1 MLSSEMSY
9 ALFTAKRYN
18 KMNKFQRQPRFFGFP
33 VFYLLFLYLL
43 LVATTLHAEE
53 VIKSPNDTRDYAALT
68 LENGLR
74 VILVSDPEADKAA
87 ASLNVN
93 VGSFQNPDDR
103 PGLAHFLEHMLF
115 LGTKKYPDADSYKE
129 FISNHGGMD
138 NAFTASENTSYF
150 FDIDKDYLDEALDRF
165 AQFFIAPL
173 FNEQYVQRE
182 KNAVDSEYRLKIKD
196 DGRRIYEALKATANP
211 QHPFSRFSVGDLD
224 SLSDREGSKTR
235 DELIR
240 FYNSHY
246 SANLM
251 TLAVIGK
258 EPLTELEK
266 MVQRFNAIPNHK
278 TVIEPVKVP
287 LFTHQQV
294 RLNIVPLQ
302 EMRQLTLS
310 FMTPWHDSYYQD
322 KPFEILAHLLGHEG
336 EHSLH
341 ALLKDKGWING
352 LAAGNSDVADN
363 YTTFDID
370 IDLTDEGLKHI
381 DEITTDVFQ
390 AIDLVRKDGVK
401 RWIHD
406 ELEKIDELNF
416 RFREQGSPSRDAVS
430 IAGNLQ
436 HYPARLVLKGP
447 YVSDHFSAK
456 QVESILDD
464 LRVENMRQIVVAP
477 GLKTDRVEPYY
488 HTQYSVAPLAKN
500 LVKAWQH
507 AGLNKQL
514 AIPDPNPF
522 IPDDTTVL
530 SKPSGEDIPQLIID
544 KPDIQVWHK
553 QDDEFKIP
561 KADIDIGLTTEIAS
575 DTLTHRLESALFTS
589 LVDDSLNAYAY
600 PAMLAG
606 LHYGI
611 SLGHRGIGISV
622 NGYDDK
628 QQVLIDRILN
638 TLLTYKVDPER
649 FAVIKEGMKHDWEN
663 SHLDRPY
670 HQLSWA
676 LNWLMEPNSWTPDA
690 YLKVVDTI
698 SIADLERHIDALR
711 RSAHITMLIHGN
723 VDRKEATALAED
735 VIKRVRKYAG
745 PETELSRHAVKLNAT
760 EKAPH
765 FALTIDHNDS
775 AIISFYQAP
784 DDTTKTQASNLLLL
798 QILDTPFFNELRTRD
813 QLGYVVYTGLESNLR
828 IPGLK
833 FVVQSPVK
841 GPTDL
846 LGHIDAFIQ
855 EQYDQIRNMDAA
867 SLAEYKQAIL
877 TRILEKD
884 KRLSERTQ
892 RYRRSL
898 ALKYL
903 NFKHRDEVADAIRA
917 LTLKDVSEYYQTLFL
932 ARPNRHLIVDSTGQ
946 AHQDQR
952 DNDATTL
959 DMKQIEAFRA
969 SQGDYRL

>member
-1 MLSSEMSY
+1 MNNSQRLPR
-9 ALFTAKRYN
+9 LF
-18 KMNKFQRQPRFFGFP
+18 GIP
-33 VFYLLFLYLL
+33 VFHLLVLCLL
-43 LVATTLHAEE
+43 LVSITLRAEE
-53 VIKSPNDTRDYAALT
+53 VIKSPNDTRSYAALT
-68 LENGLR
+68 LDNGLR
-74 VILVSDPEADKAA
+74 VILVSDPETDKAA

-93 VGSFQNPDDR
+93 VGSFQDPDDR

-115 LGTKKYPDADSYKE
+115 LGTKKYPDADAYKE

-150 FDIDKDYLDEALDRF
+150 FDIDKDNLDEALDRF

-173 FNEQYVQRE
+173 FTEQYVQRE

-196 DGRRIYEALKATANP
+196 DGRRIYEVLKTTANH

-240 FYNSHY
+240 FYNTHY

-258 EPLTELEK
+258 EPLPELEK
-266 MVQRFNAIPNHK
+266 MVRRFNAVPNHK

-287 LFTHQQV
+287 LFTQEQV
-294 RLNIVPLQ
+294 RLNVVPLQ

-310 FMTPWHDSYYQD
+310 FTTPWHDNYYQD
-322 KPFEILAHLLGHEG
+322 MPFEILGHLLGHEG

-352 LAAGNSDVADN
+352 LAAGTSEIADN
-363 YTTFDID
+363 YTTFDVD

-390 AIDLVRKDGVK
+390 DIDLIRKAGVK
-401 RWIHD
+401 PWIHD

-416 RFREQGSPSRDAVS
+416 RFHENGSPSRDVVS

-447 YVSDHFSAK
+447 YVSDHFSVK
-456 QVESILDD
+456 QVDSILDD
-464 LRVENMRQIVVAP
+464 LRVENMRQIVIAP
-477 GLKTDRVEPYY
+477 GLKTDKVEPYY
-488 HTQYSVAPLAKN
+488 QTEYSIAPLAAD
-500 LVKAWQH
+500 LVKSWQH
-507 AGLNKQL
+507 AGMNKQL
-514 AIPDPNPF
+514 AIPEPNPF

-553 QDDEFKIP
+553 QDDEFKVP
-561 KADIDIGLTTEIAS
+561 KADIDIGLTNEITS
-575 DTLTHRLESALFTS
+575 DTLPHRLESALFTS

-611 SLGHRGIGISV
+611 TLGRRGIGVSV
-622 NGYDDK
+622 SGYNDK

-649 FAVIKEGMKHDWEN
+649 FAVIKEQMKHDWQN

-670 HQLSWA
+670 HQLGWA
-676 LNWLMEPNSWTPDA
+676 LDWLLEPNSWTPDA
-690 YLKVVDTI
+690 YLQVVDSI
-698 SIADLERHIDALR
+698 SVADLQQHIDALR
-711 RSAHITMLIHGN
+711 RSAHISMLIHGN
-723 VDRKEATALAED
+723 IDRDKATTLAED

-745 PETELSRHAVKLNAT
+745 PETELARHAVKLNA
-760 EKAPH
+760 ADQSRR

-784 DDTTKTQASNLLLL
+784 DDSTRTQAANLLLL

-846 LGHIDAFIQ
+846 LGHIDAFIK
-855 EQYDQIRNMDAA
+855 EQYGQVKNMDEA

-884 KRLSERTQ
+884 KRLNERTQ

-917 LTLKDVSEYYQTLFL
+917 LTLKDVSDYYQTLFL
-932 ARPNRHLIVDSTGQ
+932 AEPNRHLIVESTGN
-946 AHQDQR
+946 AHQDQH
-952 DNDATTL
+952 DDGAITL
-959 DMKQIEAFRA
+959 DMKQIEAFRQ
-969 SQGDYRL
+969 SQGDYSL